1 MMRGFSGLVLAA
13 AIAFMPRAG
22 FADAASA
29 WQETE
34 QTAVR
39 LIAAAT
45 AVGTADAL
53 ELGLQFRLKPGWKIY
68 WRAPGDAGFPP
79 RVDWSGST
87 NLASADIAWP
97 APERFSVLGFETLG
111 YSDAVILPITAHPG
125 QAGQGVG
132 LKAKVDYL
140 TCKEICIPYT
150 ARMSLGLPA
159 ATANPSKFAYEI
171 SRFRAKVPSD
181 GTDRGFAVTAAW
193 ADGNDKTATLMVA
206 AQALY
211 AFDRPDIFVEAPA
224 GFTFGVPAVTLGP
237 SAKTALLKVPMSA
250 PGGKAGALV
259 GTAVTLT
266 LVDGPR
272 AVEKNQTVLPAPP
285 SGLAA
290 ELAAAAPVKPQF
302 ALILGLALLGG
313 LILNL
318 MPCVL
323 PVLCL
328 KLMGAIALGGAQRR
342 QVELGFLATAGGIVT
357 AFLVLA
363 GSLVGLKLAG
373 HAVGWGIQFQQPLFL
388 IGMAMMV
395 MLFAC
400 NLWGFFEIRL
410 PGWMAD
416 AGTTG
421 SAAKG
426 LAGHFLTGAFA
437 TLLATPCTA
446 PFLGTAVGF
455 ALSRGPLDILAVFT
469 AVGAGLALPYLLV
482 AAYPGLAMCLPKPG
496 RWMIHLR
503 RILGVVLAATAVWL
517 LTVLAGVTGEGAA
530 GVAGLIIALLV
541 ILMLLRPR
549 LAGGARRGLD
559 GAIGALVMLVF
570 TLPSALPP
578 STATSK
584 NTDSGPIAWTYF
596 DPAAIPPL
604 VAQGKIVFVD
614 ITADWCITCIANK
627 SLVLER
633 AEIAGRL
640 DGQKIIAMQGDWT
653 RPDPMITAYLMRFG
667 RYGIPFNAVYGPGAS
682 HGIAL
687 SELLTP
693 GAVMAAL
700 DSAAVTAKKRQAP
713 IAARP

>member
-1 MMRGFSGLVLAA
+1 MMRRGSGLVLAA
-13 AIAFMPRAG
+13 AIAFLPRTG
-22 FADAASA
+22 FADTASA

-39 LIAAAT
+39 LIAAST
-45 AVGTADAL
+45 AIGTADAL

-79 RVDWSGST
+79 RIDWSGST

-97 APERFSVLGFETLG
+97 APERFSVLGLETLG
-111 YSDAVILPITAHPG
+111 YSDAVILPITARPG

-159 ATANPSKFAYEI
+159 ATAQPSEFAHDI
-171 SRFRAKVPSD
+171 SRFRAKIPGD
-181 GTDRGFAVTAAW
+181 GAARGFAVTAAW
-193 ADGNDKTATLMVA
+193 TDGSGKAANLMVA

-211 AFDRPDIFVEAPA
+211 AFDRPDVFVEAPA
-224 GFTFGVPAVTLGP
+224 GFTFGAPAVTLGP
-237 SAKTALLKVPMSA
+237 GAKTALLKVPMSA

-272 AVEKNQTVLPAPP
+272 AAEKIQTVLSAAPAD
-285 SGLAA
+285 LAA
-290 ELAAAAPVKPQF
+290 ITQVEPQF

-323 PVLCL
+323 PVLSL

-342 QVELGFLATAGGIVT
+342 QVELGFLATAGGIIA

-363 GSLVGLKLAG
+363 STLIGLKLAG

-388 IGMAMMV
+388 IGMAMV
-395 MLFAC
+395 VTLFAC

-416 AGTTG
+416 AGG
-421 SAAKG
+421 AGGAAKG
-426 LAGHFLTGAFA
+426 LTGHFLTGAFA

-455 ALSRGPLDILAVFT
+455 ALARGPFDILAVFV

-482 AAYPGLAMCLPKPG
+482 AAYPGLATHLPKPG
-496 RWMIHLR
+496 RWMIQLR
-503 RILGVVLAATAVWL
+503 RVLGVVLAATTVWL
-517 LTVLAGVTGEGAA
+517 LTVLAGVMGDGAA
-530 GVAGLIIALLV
+530 GIAGLIIALLV
-541 ILMLLRPR
+541 ILMFLRPR
-549 LAGGARRGLD
+549 LAGGARHGLD
-559 GAIGALVMLVF
+559 GAMGALVMLVF
-570 TLPSALPP
+570 ALPSALPP
-578 STATSK
+578 PTTMSK
-584 NTDSGPIAWTYF
+584 NANSGPIAWTRL

-604 VAQGKIVFVD
+604 VAQGKVVFVD
-614 ITADWCITCIANK
+614 VTADWCLTCIANK

-640 DGQKIIAMQGDWT
+640 DGQKVIAMQGDWT
-653 RPDPMITAYLMRFG
+653 RPDPMIAAYLMRFG
-667 RYGIPFNAVYGPGAS
+667 RYGIPFNAVYGPTAPN
-682 HGIAL
+682 GIAL

-693 GAVMAAL
+693 GAVAAAL
-700 DSAAVTAKKRQAP
+700 DSAAVTAKRPAP
-713 IAARP
+713 IAVGP